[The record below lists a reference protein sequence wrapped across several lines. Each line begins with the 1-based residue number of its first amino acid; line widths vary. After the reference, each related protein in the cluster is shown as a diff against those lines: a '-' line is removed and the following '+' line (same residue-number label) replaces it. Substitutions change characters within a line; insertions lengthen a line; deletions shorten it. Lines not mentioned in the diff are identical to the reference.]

1 MKKIKT
7 ESGLI
12 VRKTGGGQDVVPGIS
27 ISRISSHD
35 IKPKLS
41 PQQSS
46 KPVINKVP
54 NTINLNGFQLDFFSV
69 QTKNYYH
76 ISILGLSCNPN
87 LYAL

>member
-35 IKPKLS
+35 MKPKLS

-46 KPVINKVP
+46 KPVSNKVIV
-54 NTINLNGFQLDFFSV
+54 NVTI
-69 QTKNYYH
+69 Y
-76 ISILGLSCNPN
+76 ILI
-87 LYAL
+87 

>member
-35 IKPKLS
+35 MKPKLS

-46 KPVINKVP
+46 KPVSNKV
-54 NTINLNGFQLDFFSV
+54 IVYVAIYLFSCI
-69 QTKNYYH
+69 KFASDI
-76 ISILGLSCNPN
+76 ISDDSSI
-87 LYAL
+87 Y